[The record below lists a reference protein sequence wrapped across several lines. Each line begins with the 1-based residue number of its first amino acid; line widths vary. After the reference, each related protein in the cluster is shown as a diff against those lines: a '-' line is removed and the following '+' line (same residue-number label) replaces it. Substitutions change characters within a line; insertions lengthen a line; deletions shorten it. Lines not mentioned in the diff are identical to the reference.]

1 MALFWIIEFMQ
12 RHIVKNAVDEKHPA
26 RLANRFAGRL
36 FRPEGKKIPTDI
48 AIGNGGDYILP
59 TYIGASALIS
69 NKPKGIPMTWIL
81 KYWKPLLGGVAV
93 LAVIYGEVQY
103 GRQCYQAGYDAATAA
118 ITAKMMEQH
127 QQHQKTAREASV
139 EYQQGKS
146 KRDEKGM
153 VRREVVQK
161 IIERPVYIDDCTDAS
176 GVSVLNAAIAERR

>member
-1 MALFWIIEFMQ
+1 MWI
-12 RHIVKNAVDEKHPA
+12 V
-26 RLANRFAGRL
+26 
-36 FRPEGKKIPTDI
+36 
-48 AIGNGGDYILP
+48 
-59 TYIGASALIS
+59 
-69 NKPKGIPMTWIL
+69 
-81 KYWKPLLGGVAV
+81 KYWKPLAIAALLAAVVGGEYW
-93 LAVIYGEVQY
+93 YGKQ
-103 GRQCYQAGYDAATAA
+103 RYQAGYDAATAA
-118 ITAKMMEQH
+118 ITAKMIEQH